1 MTGKTWYHG
10 MYSFMQ
16 AAESLIAGLSLSLH
30 HTLSTS
36 ITLELHHAG
45 DRASPIVSMVNA
57 V

>member
-1 MTGKTWYHG
+1 

-45 DRASPIVSMVNA
+45 DRASPIVSMMNA